1 MHKNYQ
7 SYWFAEALQSEGK
20 LKINKLE
27 NDIATDICIIG
38 GGFTGLWTALK
49 IKEKKPSINITIIEK
64 DLCGSGASGRNGGC
78 MIPQSTKFTAMKK
91 IIGLKDAKKMAQATE
106 NAVYNIKDYC
116 LQNNIDAKIRMGGVV
131 YGATNNSHKGAFENL
146 VEDLKKNQINS
157 WERLSKEKIQLLTG
171 SKKMIDGYFS
181 PVGGS
186 LQPALLI
193 RGLKK
198 TAENKGIKIFEQS
211 AVLSFKNK
219 EKIIVKT
226 KNGSVKCQKLI
237 FAINAWTP
245 TFLPFLSRSVVLVS
259 SDMIISEPIKNK
271 LEDLRLNNGLVILDS
286 NLFTH
291 YCRTTPDGRIM
302 LGKGGNT
309 FSFRNKVISSF
320 DGPSTIEKYLKKS
333 LTNFFP
339 SLYNVEITKSWNGPS
354 ERTKTGF
361 PFFGYH
367 PKNSNV
373 LYAFGYSGNGVLTCY
388 VGGEILSSMA
398 LGEQNEWTESNF
410 CKGPLELFPPEPIR
424 WLGAMII
431 RNAVRRKEKFQ
442 EQEKRP
448 WWIDNQLAKL
458 ATSVGRVDFEKR
470 ENKNNKV

>member
-1 MHKNYQ
+1 MHKKYQ
-7 SYWFAEALQSEGK
+7 SPWFVEALQSENK
-20 LKINKLE
+20 LNINKLE
-27 NDIATDICIIG
+27 SNVTTNICVVG

-49 IKEKKPSINITIIEK
+49 IKEKNSSIDVTIIEK

-78 MIPQSTKFTAMKK
+78 MIPQSTKFLAMKE
-91 IIGLKDAKKMAQATE
+91 IVGTEDAKKMVKATE
-106 NAVYNIKDYC
+106 DAVYNIQNYC
-116 LQNNIDAKIRMGGVV
+116 LENNIDAKIRIDGVV
-131 YGATNNSHKGAFENL
+131 YGATNKSHEGNFENL
-146 VEDLKKNQINS
+146 IKDLKKNKINS
-157 WERLSKEKIQLLTG
+157 WERLSREKIQLLTG
-171 SKKMIDGYFS
+171 SKKIIDGYYS

-198 TAENKGIKIFEQS
+198 TAENKDIKIFEQS
-211 AVLSFKNK
+211 CVLSYKDKGDN
-219 EKIIVKT
+219 IIIKT
-226 KNGSVKCQKLI
+226 KNGSVTCRKLI

-245 TFLPFLSRSVVLVS
+245 TFLPFLSRSVILVS

-271 LEDLRLNNGLVILDS
+271 LEDLKLNNGLVILDS

-309 FSFRNKVISSF
+309 FSFNNRVIASF
-320 DGPSTIEKYLKKS
+320 DGPSKIENFLKKS
-333 LTNFFP
+333 LINFFP
-339 SLYNVEITKSWNGPS
+339 YLSNVKITKSWNGPS

-367 PKNSNV
+367 PKNSNIS
-373 LYAFGYSGNGVLTCY
+373 YGFGYSGNGVLTCY
-388 VGGEILSSMA
+388 VGGEILSSMVLDEKNA
-398 LGEQNEWTESNF
+398 WTESNF
-410 CKGPLELFPPEPIR
+410 CKGPLKLFPPEPFR

-431 RNAVRRKEKFQ
+431 RNAVRRKEKLQ
-442 EQEKRP
+442 EQEKKS

-458 ATSVGRVDFEKR
+458 AVSVGRVDK
-470 ENKNNKV
+470 K